1 MIRHAVLTTVAA
13 AALSLAVL
21 SSPVQAQDEP
31 SPARTTE
38 DLLAA
43 IEAVRAKLRALDDP
57 VDIRTST
64 EQELADLRDR
74 AEAGD
79 TEAQVRLLALYA
91 EQGHADAQ
99 FGVGIGYANGFG
111 VPLDYSK
118 AADWYRRAAEQGHAE
133 AQVSI
138 GSVYLTGRGVQQDS
152 VEAVAWYRRAAEQG
166 HAEGQ
171 LMLGLGYATGE
182 GVPQDYSEAAAW
194 YRKAA
199 EQNEATAQY
208 KLGQTY
214 HHGLGVPQDYAEAI
228 TWYRQAAEQG
238 NADAYINLGLMY
250 GKGEGVP
257 QDNIE
262 AHLWF
267 NLAAARLTGEQ
278 REQAVTVRDD
288 IAARMTPADLSEAQ
302 RRAREWYAAYQVP

>member
-1 MIRHAVLTTVAA
+1 MIRHAVLAAVAVAA
-13 AALSLAVL
+13 ISLTVL

-31 SPARTTE
+31 PPARTTE

-43 IEAVRAKLRALDDP
+43 IEAVRAKLRALDEP

-79 TEAQVRLLALYA
+79 TEAQVRVLALYA
-91 EQGHADAQ
+91 EQGNAQAQ
-99 FGVGIGYANGFG
+99 FGTAIGYANGFG

-118 AADWYRRAAEQGHAE
+118 AA
-133 AQVSI
+133 
-138 GSVYLTGRGVQQDS
+138 
-152 VEAVAWYRRAAEQG
+152 AWYRRAAEQG
-166 HAEGQ
+166 HADGQ

-238 NADAYINLGLMY
+238 NADAQINLGLMY
-250 GKGEGVP
+250 GRTVMTSAAAAGVGVHVLRDLLGHKTSAMADRYVRAVGAPVADARRAIGAAMAAAMAGEG
-257 QDNIE
+257 
-262 AHLWF
+262 
-267 NLAAARLTGEQ
+267 GGG
-278 REQAVTVRDD
+278 
-288 IAARMTPADLSEAQ
+288 
-302 RRAREWYAAYQVP
+302 

>member
-1 MIRHAVLTTVAA
+1 MSRHVFTTVAV

-31 SPARTTE
+31 PPARTTE

-43 IEAVRAKLRALDDP
+43 IEAVRAKLRALDEP

-64 EQELADLRDR
+64 EQEFADLRDR

-91 EQGHADAQ
+91 EQGNAQAQ
-99 FGVGIGYANGFG
+99 FGVGIGYSNGFG

-118 AADWYRRAAEQGHAE
+118 AAAWYRRAAEQGHAD

-138 GSVYLTGRGVQQDS
+138 GSVYLTGQGVKQDS
-152 VEAVAWYRRAAEQG
+152 VEAVAWFRRAAEQG
-166 HAEGQ
+166 HAGGQ

-238 NADAYINLGLMY
+238 NADAQGNLGLMY
-250 GKGEGVP
+250 AKGEGVP
-257 QDNIE
+257 QDNVE
-262 AHLWF
+262 AHMWF
-267 NLAAARLTGEQ
+267 NLAASRLTGEH
-278 REQAVTVRDD
+278 RERTVAVRDD
-288 IAARMTPADLSEAQ
+288 LAARMTPADLSEAQ
-302 RRAREWYAAYQVP
+302 RLAREWDAAGGGP